1 MILDR
6 SKEFVRALLLG
17 VAVSAAPL
25 LGTGAAAQEDLKE
38 VRMAVSGTTFL
49 DISYFPVLLPK
60 ILGYWEEDGYD
71 VSIFT
76 IRGSS
81 EAAQQLA
88 ASNLDFAQM
97 AGASIIIANG
107 EFDVPIRTLIT
118 NFALGWGLA
127 VPADSPIQTA
137 ADLKGKN
144 IGIVS
149 VSTGGVSL
157 VKSFVKK
164 AGLDPDTDISII
176 ATGVGAQPLLAL
188 QNDQVQALMYW
199 SSALV
204 GFQNNQPD
212 LRIIKDP
219 AWAELPDYSFA
230 TSQQTL
236 DEDPEM
242 VEKISR
248 GVAKAMVF
256 AAANPDCVRQLQWEY
271 YPDSKPTN
279 VDDETAAAWDV
290 AKVEVLLADQANAS
304 ALLPEGMVA
313 GANAEAMGEY
323 QDFLVSF
330 GILDEKADP
339 TELVPSSNDEF
350 IRKINDFDHEA
361 VKQAAIACDF

>member
-1 MILDR
+1 MTHERPKGVMRNL
-6 SKEFVRALLLG
+6 ALALT
-17 VAVSAAPL
+17 VAAAPV
-25 LGTGAAAQEDLKE
+25 LGSGAAAQDMTE
-38 VRMAVSGTTFL
+38 VRMAVSGTSFL

-71 VSIFT
+71 VDIFT
-76 IRGSS
+76 ISGSS

-88 ASNLDFAQM
+88 ADNLDFAQM

-127 VPADSPIQTA
+127 VPTDSDIETA
-137 ADLKGKN
+137 ADLKSKN

-157 VKSFVKK
+157 VKSFVSK
-164 AGLDPDTDISII
+164 AGLDPDSDISII

-204 GFQNNQPD
+204 GFQNNDPN

-219 AWAELPDYSFA
+219 DWAELPDYSFA
-230 TSQQTL
+230 TSQQKI
-236 DEDPEM
+236 EESPEM
-242 VEKISR
+242 VEAISR

-256 AAANPDCVRQLQWEY
+256 ATANPDCVRQLQWEY
-271 YPDSKPTN
+271 YPDSKPSN
-279 VDDETAAAWDV
+279 VDEETAAAWDL
-290 AKVEVLLADQANAS
+290 AKVEILLADQANAS
-304 ALLPEGMVA
+304 KLLPEGMVA
-313 GANAEAMGEY
+313 GASAEAMSDY

-330 GILDEKADP
+330 DILDDKAEP
-339 TELVPSSNDEF
+339 SELVPENNEEF

-361 VKQAAIACDF
+361 VKQAAMACEF